1 MSTTGFDTRHDGNA
15 VPLPPDG
22 PDTLSRSA
30 ALLFAPVDK
39 RAFGAAIGTAA
50 GISFFGATS
59 LVLLLS
65 PESSL
70 GLALMGEYFAGYSV
84 TWPGAVIGL
93 GWGFVVGFC
102 AGWFVA
108 FTRNLVLAV
117 SLFII
122 RSRAELG
129 ETRDFL
135 DHI

>member
-1 MSTTGFDTRHDGNA
+1 MSAAGFDSHHGGNPEP
-15 VPLPPDG
+15 VL
-22 PDTLSRSA
+22 PDTGDTLPRSA

-39 RAFGAAIGTAA
+39 RAFGAAIGAAA
-50 GISFFGATS
+50 GAGFFAATA

-65 PESSL
+65 PNHSL
-70 GLALMGEYFAGYSV
+70 GLTLMSEYFAGYSI

-93 GWGFVVGFC
+93 AWGFAVGFC
-102 AGWFVA
+102 TGWFVA

>member
-1 MSTTGFDTRHDGNA
+1 MPRG
-15 VPLPPDG
+15 
-22 PDTLSRSA
+22 A

-39 RAFGAAIGTAA
+39 RAFGAAVGAAA
-50 GISFFGATS
+50 GLFLFLATA
-59 LVLLLS
+59 LVLVASPDNSHGLTLL
-65 PESSL
+65 
-70 GLALMGEYFAGYSV
+70 GEYFAGYSIS
-84 TWPGAVIGL
+84 WPGALLGL
-93 GWGFVVGFC
+93 AWGVAVGFC

-122 RSRAELG
+122 RTRAELA